1 MASIP
6 CSNAKPFFLESHFLA
21 DVLVITVSPQKN
33 NWGIVMKDDYRI
45 YNIPYTQNIFFAALP
60 CLCQNTSLHA
70 SLCIYGLLYTDK
82 HIDDILQTTFECFPQ
97 TEDFF
102 TLNETELPV
111 RMSMQAFRRLDY
123 SNLGSSGHDF
133 GILPKVLENIIG
145 EYIKF
150 SIRDG
155 IELMCNHFKIP
166 LK

>member
-1 MASIP
+1 MKTIP
-6 CSNAKPFFLESHFLA
+6 CGDVEPFFLESLFLA
-21 DVLVITVSPQKN
+21 NVCAITVSPKN
-33 NWGIVMKDDYRI
+33 NNWSIVMTDDYRI
-45 YNIPYTQNIFFAALP
+45 YNVPCNRNIFFAALNY
-60 CLCQNTSLHA
+60 LSEITILHA
-70 SLCIYGLLYTDK
+70 SLCIFLSPHTDV
-82 HIDDILQTTFECFPQ
+82 DNILHASFKCFPQ

>member
-1 MASIP
+1 MASILYTD
-6 CSNAKPFFLESHFLA
+6 ATPFFLESHFLA
-21 DVLVITVSPQKN
+21 DVCAITVSPKNN

-45 YNIPYTQNIFFAALP
+45 YNVPCNRNIFFAALP
-60 CLCQNTSLHA
+60 CLCQNASLHA
-70 SLCIYGLLYTDK
+70 SLCIFLSPKTDLG
-82 HIDDILQTTFECFPQ
+82 HILHASFECFPQ

-133 GILPKVLENIIG
+133 GILPKDLENIIG

-166 LK
+166 LE

>member
-1 MASIP
+1 
-6 CSNAKPFFLESHFLA
+6 
-21 DVLVITVSPQKN
+21 
-33 NWGIVMKDDYRI
+33 MKDDYRI
-45 YNIPYTQNIFFAALP
+45 YNVRCNRNIFFAALP
-60 CLCQNTSLHA
+60 YLSQNASLHA
-70 SLCIYGLLYTDK
+70 SLCIFLSPQTDLD
-82 HIDDILQTTFECFPQ
+82 HILHASFECFPQ

-133 GILPKVLENIIG
+133 GILPKDLENIIG